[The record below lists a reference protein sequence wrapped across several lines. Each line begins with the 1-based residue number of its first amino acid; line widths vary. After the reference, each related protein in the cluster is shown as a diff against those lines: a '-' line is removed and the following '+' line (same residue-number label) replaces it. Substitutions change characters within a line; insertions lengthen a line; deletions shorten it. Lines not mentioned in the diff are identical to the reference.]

1 MILLI
6 RHGQTAANASG
17 LLLGREDPPLTELG
31 LRQAAAAGPAVS
43 GVSRVV
49 TSPLRRARDTAIALG
64 LSVPVEI
71 DQRWTELDYG
81 EFEGRRFAEVPA
93 ETWRRWRED
102 PTYSPP
108 GGESIDAV
116 GRRVRDACQ
125 RLALDSGGGDV
136 AVVSHV
142 SPIKAA
148 VAWALGVAD
157 GIAWR
162 MFLDVAS
169 ISRVATGPPGPS
181 LRSYNETHHLSAL

>member
-1 MILLI
+1 MIFLV

-17 LLLGREDPPLTELG
+17 LLPGREDPPLTDLG
-31 LRQAAAAGPAVS
+31 VRQAAAAGPAVA

-49 TSPLRRARDTAIALG
+49 TSPLRRARETASALG
-64 LSVPVEI
+64 LAVPVEV
-71 DQRWTELDYG
+71 DHRWTELDYG
-81 EFEGRRFAEVPA
+81 ELEGRRFAEVPT

-116 GRRVRDACQ
+116 GRRVRDACEG
-125 RLALDSGGGDV
+125 LAVDSASADV

-148 VAWALGVAD
+148 IAWALGVGD
-157 GIAWR
+157 EVAWR

-169 ISRVATGPPGPS
+169 ISRVATGPQGPS
-181 LRSYNETHHLSAL
+181 LRSYNDTHHLSAL

>member
-1 MILLI
+1 VIFLV
-6 RHGQTAANASG
+6 RHGQTAANARG

-31 LRQAAAAGPAVS
+31 VRQAAAVGPAVA
-43 GVSRVV
+43 GVSRLV
-49 TSPLRRARDTAIALG
+49 TSPLRRARETASALG
-64 LSVPVEI
+64 LAVPVEV
-71 DQRWTELDYG
+71 DHRWTELDYG
-81 EFEGRRFAEVPA
+81 EFEGRRFTEVPT

-116 GRRVRDACQ
+116 GRRGRDACEH
-125 RLALDSGGGDV
+125 LAVDSAGADV

-148 VAWALGVAD
+148 IAWALGVGD
-157 GIAWR
+157 DVAWR

-169 ISRVATGPPGPS
+169 ISRVAAGPQGPS
-181 LRSYNETHHLSAL
+181 LRSYNDTHHLSAL

>member
-1 MILLI
+1 VIFLV
-6 RHGQTAANASG
+6 RHGQTAANARG
-17 LLLGREDPPLTELG
+17 LLLGREDLPLTDLG
-31 LRQAAAAGPAVS
+31 VRQAAAAGPVVA

-49 TSPLRRARDTAIALG
+49 TSPLRRARETATALG

-71 DQRWTELDYG
+71 DDRWTELDYG
-81 EFEGRRFAEVPA
+81 ELEGRRLAEVPT

-116 GRRVRDACQ
+116 GRRVRDACE
-125 RLALDSGGGDV
+125 RLAVDSAGADV

-148 VAWALGVAD
+148 VAWALGVGD
-157 GIAWR
+157 GVAWR

-169 ISRVATGPPGPS
+169 ISRVATGPQGPS
-181 LRSYNETHHLSAL
+181 LRGYNDTHHLPAL